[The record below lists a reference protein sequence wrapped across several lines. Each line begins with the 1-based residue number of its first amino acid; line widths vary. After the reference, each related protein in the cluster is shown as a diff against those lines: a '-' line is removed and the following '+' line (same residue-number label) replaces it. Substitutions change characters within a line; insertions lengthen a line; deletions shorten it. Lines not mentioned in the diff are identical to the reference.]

1 MQHLEIIR
9 NLNYFFEKQREIDS
23 CLLIGSFGRK
33 DATVRSDIDMQI
45 ILNPEFPDYNPIN
58 CINKLL
64 KNQIQQCFYLEEKN
78 KIVLYLNNDLLLCEI
93 FLCNSHEDVNKYFL
107 GSEIDK
113 VSDAILFDKTGN
125 LKDYLNKIRELYK
138 NRKIENRLIEIEKN
152 LIEFQYRFESCSSAH
167 AKSDGYKFYL
177 LYNNALNCIVRMIYW
192 ANDGMDYSYLPPDFL
207 TRYGHSINFLEHD
220 GSMFLP
226 KGNEIKRKLLDRLS
240 YVIPLLTKKYKII
253 TDTDAIISFCEK
265 VYRRDY
271 FWNFRDMA
279 MYNPA
284 IIQNRIFRSTSLSKY
299 QNDPLFFQLL
309 NQNNI
314 TQIIDLRTNDE
325 VEENPYNESFFK
337 SVKYIRAR
345 IDPRI
350 QSASFKSQYNTGTNV
365 EIAYAYYAVECC
377 GQIRTIADSILKN
390 EGATVIHCV
399 AGRDRTGIIISLLHL
414 LSGASL
420 EIVYNDYLAS
430 GQNTN
435 KNDLQIFLNIIQEKG
450 GIVNYLKNCGLTEKE
465 IFNLKSKIT
474 L

>member
-1 MQHLEIIR
+1 MQQLEIIR

-33 DATVRSDIDMQI
+33 DATVRSDIDIQI
-45 ILNPEFPDYNPIN
+45 ILNPDFSDYNPIN
-58 CINKLL
+58 RINKLL
-64 KNQIQQCFYLEEKN
+64 KNQIQQSFYLEEKN
-78 KIVLYLNNDLLLCEI
+78 KIILYLNNDLLLCEI
-93 FLCNSHEDVNKYFL
+93 FICKSHEEVKKYFL

-113 VSDAILFDKTGN
+113 VSNAILFDKTGKLN
-125 LKDYLNKIRELYK
+125 DYLNKIREQYK
-138 NRKIENRLIEIEKN
+138 NRKIENRRIEIEKN
-152 LIEFQYRFESCSSAH
+152 LIEFQYRFEGCSSAH

-177 LYNNALNCIVRMIYW
+177 LYNNALNCMVRMIYW
-192 ANDGMDYSYLPPDFL
+192 ANDGMDYSYLPTDFL

-226 KGNEIKRKLLDRLS
+226 KGNEIKRKLLDRLA
-240 YVIPLLTKKYKII
+240 YVMPLLTKKHQIK
-253 TDTDAIISFCEK
+253 TDTDAIISFCER
-265 VYRRDY
+265 VYNRDY
-271 FWNFRDMA
+271 FWNFRDIA

-284 IIQNRIFRSTSLSKY
+284 ILQNRVFRSASLSNY
-299 QNDPLFFQLL
+299 QNEPLFIQLL
-309 NQNNI
+309 NHNNI

-325 VEENPYNESFFK
+325 VEENPYKESIFE
-337 SVKYIRAR
+337 SVKYVRAC

-350 QSASFKSQYNTGTNV
+350 QSDSFKSRHNTGSNI

-377 GQIRTIADSILKN
+377 GQIRTIVDSILKN

-435 KNDLQIFLNIIQEKG
+435 KNDLQIFLNNVEETGDIIQ
-450 GIVNYLKNCGLTEKE
+450 YLKHCGLTEKE
-465 IFNLKSKIT
+465 IFHLKNKIT